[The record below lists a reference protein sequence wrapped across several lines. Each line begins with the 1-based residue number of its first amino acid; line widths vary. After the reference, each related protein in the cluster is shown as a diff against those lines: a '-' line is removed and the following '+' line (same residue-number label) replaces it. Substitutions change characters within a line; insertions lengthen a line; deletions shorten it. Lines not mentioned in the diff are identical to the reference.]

1 MTSSSQSTPY
11 YDKMDN
17 RMDCNS
23 VFGDK
28 SPELFYE
35 TEQEKTFYFSKVNET
50 TGNTRPQDRSNKAT
64 YHNPEHVFN
73 EN

>member
-1 MTSSSQSTPY
+1 MASSGQSTPY
-11 YDKMDN
+11 HDKMDN

-28 SPELFYE
+28 SPKLFYE
-35 TEQEKTFYFSKVNET
+35 TEQEKTFHFSKVNET
-50 TGNTRPQDRSNKAT
+50 TGNTRPQDRSNEVT
-64 YHNPEHVFN
+64 HHNPEHVFN